1 MIKYIYADQLAN
13 FPKLKDSMFKDR
25 AGQFKVRHGWD
36 VTVDENG
43 HEIDEYDA
51 MNPLYAIRVAPDGTH
66 GGSIRVLPTVGKTMV
81 NDHFSGLTGMQIV
94 SPVIWEC
101 TRFCISPR
109 LKVGLSEVAASLIL
123 AGCELGI
130 RFGLESSIGVVYSH
144 TLPIYRRIG
153 WAPEIK
159 MPLMKKAGVP
169 VTPNSEPSLISF
181 LTFPS
186 YFPESKQLLNS
197 ALFIPRL
204 VAAVFKPFVAN
215 SF

>member
-43 HEIDEYDA
+43 HEIDEYDT
-51 MNPLYAIRVAPDGTH
+51 MNPLYAIWVAPDGTH
-66 GGSIRVLPTVGKTMV
+66 GGSIRLLPTVGQTMV
-81 NDHFSGLTGMQIV
+81 NDHFSELSGIHIA

-101 TRFCISPR
+101 TRLCISPR
-109 LKVGLSEVAASLIL
+109 LKVGQSEVAASLIL

-153 WAPEIK
+153 WIPDVIGTGGEGREGISVCLWPINKEVKANICRKSRIAPESVEYWFDTSFPDNSVA
-159 MPLMKKAGVP
+159 PLR
-169 VTPNSEPSLISF
+169 I
-181 LTFPS
+181 
-186 YFPESKQLLNS
+186 
-197 ALFIPRL
+197 
-204 VAAVFKPFVAN
+204 AA
-215 SF
+215 